1 MIIWEKYLPVDECG
15 GGARFQDV
23 VLGVFLSVSIEH
35 CLDSQSWISHNL
47 VDQVDASTLPNRH
60 S

>member
-1 MIIWEKYLPVDECG
+1 MIIWENISQLTNAG